1 MKTLVM
7 GGYGSVGGKIVMNL
21 IGEPNIELY
30 LAGRSLKKAKQ
41 FQETLNGCVKV
52 FNFEGASPQ
61 ELRKIEDFQLIIN
74 CVEDLVSD
82 LVDYCAHKGIHY
94 IDITANNE
102 LIVSSERYEN
112 LESTIV
118 QGAGLSPG
126 LTNLLSAGHLMEFDL
141 PMETRHHL
149 LFSLG
154 DRHGKD
160 ALRWLLKEL
169 TRVYATRRG
178 KMKPLSDSY
187 AAYIPA
193 VSRIVEFYNFNYADQ
208 HIIEKQFGGVVAST
222 GMNFKEKWII
232 PLLKLSGYV
241 FDISPVSNHRTIQS
255 LADLLSRLH
264 IGNSEVSINVKSYGI
279 QDGVRCSK
287 EVNYVFD
294 SEAQITADVAC
305 HVVTQI
311 ISGESKNGV
320 QLVSDVIDAEL
331 FESNRIR

>member
-1 MKTLVM
+1 M
-7 GGYGSVGGKIVMNL
+7 G
-21 IGEPNIELY
+21 IELY

-160 ALRWLLKEL
+160 ALRWL
-169 TRVYATRRG
+169 
-178 KMKPLSDSY
+178 
-187 AAYIPA
+187 
-193 VSRIVEFYNFNYADQ
+193 
-208 HIIEKQFGGVVAST
+208 
-222 GMNFKEKWII
+222 
-232 PLLKLSGYV
+232 
-241 FDISPVSNHRTIQS
+241 
-255 LADLLSRLH
+255 
-264 IGNSEVSINVKSYGI
+264 
-279 QDGVRCSK
+279 
-287 EVNYVFD
+287 
-294 SEAQITADVAC
+294 
-305 HVVTQI
+305 
-311 ISGESKNGV
+311 
-320 QLVSDVIDAEL
+320 
-331 FESNRIR
+331 